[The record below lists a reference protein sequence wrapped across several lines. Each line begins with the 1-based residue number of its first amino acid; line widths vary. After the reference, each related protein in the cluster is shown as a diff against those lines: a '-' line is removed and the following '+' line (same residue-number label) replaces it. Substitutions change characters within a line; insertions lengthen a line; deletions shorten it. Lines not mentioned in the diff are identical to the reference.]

1 MNNRVDVGET
11 MTDEI
16 MDRRRREEKEKEK
29 EEDKENEICIEVKIH
44 PRISSQEC
52 CTKFASK

>member
-16 MDRRRREEKEKEK
+16 MDRRRREEKEK

>member
-16 MDRRRREEKEKEK
+16 MDRRRREEKEKE
-29 EEDKENEICIEVKIH
+29 EDKENEICIEVKI
-44 PRISSQEC
+44 Q
-52 CTKFASK
+52 